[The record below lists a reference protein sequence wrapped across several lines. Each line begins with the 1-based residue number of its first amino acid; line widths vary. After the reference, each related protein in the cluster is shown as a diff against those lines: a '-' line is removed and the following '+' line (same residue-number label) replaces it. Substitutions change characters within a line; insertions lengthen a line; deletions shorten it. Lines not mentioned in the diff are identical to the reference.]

1 MEVSVGPNEHG
12 AQHQAP
18 PVSGENDNLDIN
30 FFGAMKQ
37 PIARKPSHSSN
48 ANNSARVLKDAKITP
63 PINE

>member
-30 FFGAMKQ
+30 FFGAMK
-37 PIARKPSHSSN
+37 PSHSSN